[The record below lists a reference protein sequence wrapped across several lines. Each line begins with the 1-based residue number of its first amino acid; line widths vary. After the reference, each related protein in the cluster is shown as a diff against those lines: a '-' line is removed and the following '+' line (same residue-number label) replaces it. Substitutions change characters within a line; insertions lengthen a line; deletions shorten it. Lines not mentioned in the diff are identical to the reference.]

1 MNFRDKF
8 WQVLSEIEI
17 SNDMSSDERREKL
30 NKVAEVIRPHLPKSV
45 FKYRVCNKDNRDALA
60 RNVIYAPPASYMN
73 DPFDS
78 LVYVDREY
86 IIDGAKYGLS
96 RQFIDDVRAR
106 KSLPD
111 SVARLLPEDVAHSIL
126 EELLKLSE
134 EEIDKRV
141 SENTA
146 YLQDVIFNVDV
157 YIRKC
162 IKDVQNISFI
172 TSFAATPDDPSMWNR
187 YAGEGE
193 GFVLEYPV
201 DDTRFDFCRMCPNAN
216 TDKCDKSIVEA
227 NWYPIVYRDERFD
240 ATSHIDNYIGKQVL
254 SLLNPD
260 HQSNYIPDILFYDKC
275 CLVKGKTWERE
286 NEWRLV
292 CYPKW
297 QITEIK
303 PIAIHASAPTAIY
316 YGPEIKEEDFRLL
329 HTIIEGLRSKGA
341 TIKEYQ
347 MYLDPYS
354 RDFNLKCKEI

>member
-1 MNFRDKF
+1 MNFREEF
-8 WQVLSEIEI
+8 WQILSEIEI

-45 FKYRVCNKDNRDALA
+45 FKYRACNSKNLDALA
-60 RNVIYAPPASYMN
+60 RNVIYAAPASYMN

-96 RQFIDDVRAR
+96 RQFIDDVRSR
-106 KSLPD
+106 RSLPD
-111 SVARLLPEDVAHSIL
+111 SVSRLLSEEVAHSIL

-134 EEIDKRV
+134 EEIEKRA
-141 SENTA
+141 SENA
-146 YLQDVIFNVDV
+146 AHLQDIISNIDL
-157 YIRKC
+157 YIKQC
-162 IKDVQNISFI
+162 IKDVQNIAFI

-201 DDTRFDFCRMCPNAN
+201 EDTRFDFCRMCPNAN

-227 NWYPIVYRDERFD
+227 NWYPIVYRDDRFD

-260 HQSNYIPDILFYDKC
+260 HRINYIPDILFYDKC

-297 QITEIK
+297 QITGVK

-316 YGPEIKEEDFRLL
+316 YGSEIKEEDYRLL
-329 HTIIEGLRSKGA
+329 HNIIDGLRSKGA

-354 RDFNLKCKEI
+354 RDFNLKCNEI